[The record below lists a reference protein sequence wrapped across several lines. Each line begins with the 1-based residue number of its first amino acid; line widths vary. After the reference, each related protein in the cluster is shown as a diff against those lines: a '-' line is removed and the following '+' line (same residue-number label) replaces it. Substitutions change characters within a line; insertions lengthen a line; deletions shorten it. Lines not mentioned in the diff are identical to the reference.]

1 MNRGP
6 ASLLTAAD
14 TDALELTGRAAAAG
28 AARSAPESILEGS
41 IHEGSIHQGSVRR
54 LLAGF
59 RDSCALVAVA
69 LLGCLALVAI
79 GTVGSLAWTFLG
91 NL

>member
-6 ASLLTAAD
+6 ASLLTAED

-28 AARSAPESILEGS
+28 TAPCAPESVREGA
-41 IHEGSIHQGSVRR
+41 VRR

-59 RDSCALVAVA
+59 RDGCALVAVA

>member
-28 AARSAPESILEGS
+28 ARPGADREEAVRE
-41 IHEGSIHQGSVRR
+41 GSVRR

>member
-6 ASLLTAAD
+6 AFLLTAED
-14 TDALELTGRAAAAG
+14 TGALELTGRAAAEG
-28 AARSAPESILEGS
+28 AVPSAPGAVRR
-41 IHEGSIHQGSVRR
+41 GSVRR
-54 LLAGF
+54 LLEGF

-79 GTVGSLAWTFLG
+79 GTVGSLVWMFLG